1 MHQTVSNPKDQTHQ
15 IRTFIPSQH
24 EPPQRQ
30 PHTGS
35 QRPSES
41 SNNSMDE
48 NISDSELEINLNSKV
63 LTNQTCAVPM
73 PQ

>member
-1 MHQTVSNPKDQTHQ
+1 MRDLKQVLPILKTWQNSYYKVCISY
-15 IRTFIPSQH
+15 
-24 EPPQRQ
+24 
-30 PHTGS
+30 GS

-48 NISDSELEINLNSKV
+48 NISDSELEINLNSKA